1 MAQGAVVRDY
11 RPLEAGRRRHLVH
24 YFGAYSNVVRGKLK
38 ASGQAQQTEPLA
50 PLTYGIRWQKIFDER
65 SPAMS
70 LCSRSNTSTILA
82 VAFALLGSAG
92 RSQAQGIALGLKA
105 GTLGAGLDLTVGLAP
120 VLNLR
125 VGAQGFSLSR
135 TFTEQDV
142 SYDGKAD
149 LKSAWLLLDVHPGGK
164 DTRLSV
170 GVVFSR
176 NKVTG
181 TSPTTGT
188 VTINGVTYSIA
199 NVGTIDGEA
208 TANDVCPYLGL
219 GWGNAVRPGSPL
231 RFAFD
236 VGVLYQGAPKIS
248 LTAHPVNPALVP
260 PTFFADLE
268 KERQKVEDD
277 ASKYKF
283 YPVVNLGLSYR
294 F

>member
-1 MAQGAVVRDY
+1 
-11 RPLEAGRRRHLVH
+11 
-24 YFGAYSNVVRGKLK
+24 
-38 ASGQAQQTEPLA
+38 
-50 PLTYGIRWQKIFDER
+50 
-65 SPAMS
+65 MS
-70 LCSRSNTSTILA
+70 LFTRSNASTILA
-82 VAFALLGSAG
+82 VAFALLGSTG
-92 RSQAQGIALGLKA
+92 RAEAQGIALGLKA

-149 LKSAWLLLDVHPGGK
+149 LRSAWLLLDVHPGGK
-164 DTRLSV
+164 GTRLSAG
-170 GVVFSR
+170 GVLNR
-176 NKVTG
+176 NKLTG

-188 VTINGVTYSIA
+188 VTINGVAYPVA

-219 GWGNAVRPGSPL
+219 GWGNAVRPGSQV

-236 VGVLYQGAPKIS
+236 VGVFYQGAPKVS
-248 LTAHPVNPALVP
+248 LSAHPANPALVP

-268 KERQKVEDD
+268 KERQKAEDD

-283 YPVVNLGLSYR
+283 YPVVNLGFSYR

>member
-1 MAQGAVVRDY
+1 MG
-11 RPLEAGRRRHLVH
+11 PFSG
-24 YFGAYSNVVRGKLK
+24 SN
-38 ASGQAQQTEPLA
+38 A
-50 PLTYGIRWQKIFDER
+50 
-65 SPAMS
+65 
-70 LCSRSNTSTILA
+70 STILA
-82 VAFALLGSAG
+82 IAIALLGSAG
-92 RSQAQGIALGLKA
+92 RAQAEGIALGLKA

-120 VLNLR
+120 GFNVR
-125 VGAQGFSLSR
+125 AGVQGFSFSR

-149 LKSAWLLLDVHPGGK
+149 LRSAWLLLDVHPGGK
-164 DTRLSV
+164 GTRLSV
-170 GVVFSR
+170 GGVYSR

-188 VTINGVTYSIA
+188 VTINGVAYPIA
-199 NVGTIDGEA
+199 SVGTIDGEV

-219 GWGNAVRPGSPL
+219 GWGNAVRPGSQV

-236 VGVLYQGAPKIS
+236 VGVFYQGAPKVS

-260 PTFFADLE
+260 PAFYADLE

>member
-1 MAQGAVVRDY
+1 
-11 RPLEAGRRRHLVH
+11 
-24 YFGAYSNVVRGKLK
+24 
-38 ASGQAQQTEPLA
+38 
-50 PLTYGIRWQKIFDER
+50 
-65 SPAMS
+65 MS
-70 LCSRSNTSTILA
+70 LFSKSRAPALLA
-82 VAFALLGSAG
+82 VALTLMGSAG
-92 RSQAQGIALGLKA
+92 RSQAEGIALGLKA
-105 GTLGAGLDLTVGLAP
+105 GSLGAGLDLTVGLAP
-120 VLNLR
+120 VINLR
-125 VGAQGFSLSR
+125 VGVQGFSFSR

-149 LKSAWLLLDVHPGGK
+149 LRSAWLLLDVHPAGK
-164 DTRLSV
+164 GTRVSV
-170 GVVFSR
+170 GAVFSG

-188 VTINGVTYSIA
+188 ITINGVTYQIA

-208 TANDVCPYLGL
+208 KANGVCPYLGL
-219 GWGNAVRPGSPL
+219 GWGNAVRPGSQV

-236 VGVLYQGAPKIS
+236 VGVLYQGAPKVS
-248 LTAHPVNPALVP
+248 LTAHPVNPAIVP

-268 KERQKVEDD
+268 KERQKAEDD